1 MKNNNLVEWVLRNE
15 QGIRRAVFERR
26 NDSGDIITGG
36 GQKSCSKG
44 DPVATRAIRNVS
56 ELPNVLVEYGNGRT
70 FNLRSPEKWL
80 RMAQIVK
87 EHYAKGLQGVMI
99 KKLFQE
105 GQTLDDTMVELGVSR
120 STLYVMRLDVMTF
133 AEGVAYG
140 LGLI

>member
-1 MKNNNLVEWVLRNE
+1 MKNSNLVEWVLRNE
-15 QGIRRAVFERR
+15 QDIRIAVYEKR
-26 NDSGDIITGG
+26 NDTGDIVIGG
-36 GQKSCSKG
+36 GQKSCSKA
-44 DPVATRAIRNVS
+44 DPVANRAIKNVS

-80 RMAQIVK
+80 RMAKIVK

>member
-1 MKNNNLVEWVLRNE
+1 MKNSNLVEWVLRNE
-15 QGIRRAVFERR
+15 QDIRIAVYEKR
-26 NDSGDIITGG
+26 NDTGDIVIGG
-36 GQKSCSKG
+36 GQKSCSKA
-44 DPVATRAIRNVS
+44 DPVANRAIKNAS

-70 FNLRSPEKWL
+70 FNLRNPEKWL